1 MGQTL
6 AVSCH
11 SVSAA
16 RQRCTSAVGFVR
28 CSGQGAGR
36 RCIEVLSTVTSLGP
50 QLGIPKLC
58 INTPSRRRGTGQ
70 WPTAPVT
77 SHMRRYVLMTVQT
90 CLVGESPAMRPEW
103 LMRHLES
110 TVPVSP
116 LTKVSEQAH
125 EALLDDVASQT
136 YEEAPSSARAVT
148 DWSL

>member
-1 MGQTL
+1 M
-6 AVSCH
+6 
-11 SVSAA
+11 
-16 RQRCTSAVGFVR
+16 
-28 CSGQGAGR
+28 
-36 RCIEVLSTVTSLGP
+36 TSLGP
-50 QLGIPKLC
+50 QLSCVL
-58 INTPSRRRGTGQ
+58 THQHEEEAHSGQ
-70 WPTAPVT
+70 WCTAPVSELT
-77 SHMRRYVLMTVQT
+77 SHDGLMTVQT
-90 CLVGESPAMRPEW
+90 CLVGESPAMRLER

>member
-16 RQRCTSAVGFVR
+16 LQRCTSAVGFVR

-50 QLGIPKLC
+50 QLSCVL
-58 INTPSRRRGTGQ
+58 THQ
-70 WPTAPVT
+70 HEEEAHWPVALLQSCELT
-77 SHMRRYVLMTVQT
+77 SHDGLMTVQT
-90 CLVGESPAMRPEW
+90 CLVGESPAMRLER

-116 LTKVSEQAH
+116 LTKVSEQTH

-136 YEEAPSSARAVT
+136 YEEAPSSARV
-148 DWSL
+148 